1 MHQCEKQ
8 KDRFWNLTY
17 LENSEGH
24 GWVEERRE
32 ILARHEYV
40 EIHLSG
46 GVKYSNTYRD
56 QTLRSNKFLLIWM
69 KINYGN
75 IIQWKPTW
83 NYRLSIASKRQ
94 FHLCDLLCECW
105 RLRFYKLHISFE
117 SWLLVKLC
125 LHKGFREWLQS
136 GRIIEDTFFF
146 LFACCCSHNKSP
158 QQFGGLSFWLLLAFL
173 EAALLHHLE
182 RPAAW
187 WAAPYEIWWTQN
199 SSV

>member
-83 NYRLSIASKRQ
+83 NYRLI
-94 FHLCDLLCECW
+94 LL
-105 RLRFYKLHISFE
+105 LNHNFIS
-117 SWLLVKLC
+117 V
-125 LHKGFREWLQS
+125 
-136 GRIIEDTFFF
+136 I
-146 LFACCCSHNKSP
+146 CCVNAGGWDSTNYTSP
-158 QQFGGLSFWLLLAFL
+158 LKADFWLNCAYTRDL
-173 EAALLHHLE
+173 ENDYQVE
-182 RPAAW
+182 G
-187 WAAPYEIWWTQN
+187 
-199 SSV
+199 